1 MFVWA
6 KIPDGWPDSM
16 TFCLSLMERAG
27 VVCTP
32 GGSFG
37 PSGEGY
43 VRFALVLPPEQIRE
57 AVEAIRRSGILEEAP
72 CAED

>member
-1 MFVWA
+1 MIVWA
-6 KIPDGWPDSM
+6 KIPDGWPDSR
-16 TFCLSLMERAG
+16 TFCLALMERAG

-57 AVEAIRRSGILEEAP
+57 VVEAIRRSGILEEAP
-72 CAED
+72 RAED